1 MLSLGKES
9 FPLGQVLG
17 VRAGPRRK
25 GSRMFRQ
32 GGGDMTSPISHYNNL
47 LYQHIEK

>member
-17 VRAGPRRK
+17 VRGGSHKKRK
-25 GSRMFRQ
+25 PDVPTV
-32 GGGDMTSPISHYNNL
+32 GGGYDEIHKPL
-47 LYQHIEK
+47 